1 MTDYVIIGAG
11 IAGLYAAYKLKKA
24 GKTYCILESD
34 DAPGGR
40 AKMTTFAGIPVVCG
54 AGIIRKSDL
63 RLLGLISEL
72 NKNQKSPI
80 DLQPFTV
87 TKYIPPNVTPVD
99 VPQIFKR
106 LKSLAT
112 PSDAFAPFSE
122 FARKHLGDEL
132 YRAFVVNCGYSDFED
147 STVESVFEVYG
158 VEYLHQGWEAYS
170 VDWNRLVARL
180 VEEVGEPFYG
190 VTAVKIDGYGVT
202 AVKIDDGVWDSTGK
216 QWKYRE
222 GVVCAV
228 RKDQLMKFIPAALKS
243 VYAPVYTIPFL
254 RLYCRF
260 FTGDKMMKEAIP
272 TMTIV
277 EGPLQE
283 IIPINR
289 AKGIY
294 MISYSDSK
302 SAKKVSRLTV
312 AELEKLV
319 EKSLNLKGLKIAEKL
334 ACYWEA
340 GIHGFSGKYDIKR
353 IRRPSSKIYVLGE
366 MASEKQGWTE
376 GAIESVDFEL

>member
-34 DAPGGR
+34 NVPGGR

-54 AGIIRKSDL
+54 AGIIRKSDH

-112 PSDAFAPFSE
+112 PYDAFALFSE
-122 FARKHLGDEL
+122 FARKHLGDDL
-132 YRAFVVNCGYSDFED
+132 YRTFVVNCGYSDFEA
-147 STVESVFEVYG
+147 STVESVFEIYG

-180 VEEVGEPFYG
+180 VEEVGEPIYG
-190 VTAVKIDGYGVT
+190 VTVVSVGGYGMT
-202 AVKIDDGVWDSTGK
+202 AGDTVYDSTGK

-228 RKDQLMKFIPAALKS
+228 RKDQLMKFIPAALKRI
-243 VYAPVYTIPFL
+243 YAPVRTIPFL

-260 FTGDKMMKEAIP
+260 STGDKIMKEAIP
-272 TMTIV
+272 TMTVV

-312 AELEKLV
+312 EELEKLV

-353 IRRPSSKIYVLGE
+353 IRRPGPKIYVLGE